1 MLGRRP
7 LGCVSPSTSDPVQ
20 LAQSKLAAGDMPAAI
35 GLLGPIIETDPSHE
49 EALYLMAVVQ
59 RYGKNFD
66 TALTLLERLKYIAP
80 LHGRAHQEEGHVY
93 RDMAQPDRALVCYQ
107 RAIRL
112 NPALVSSLQNQQKIF
127 ASRGQERSAISLQ
140 AQVDRL
146 QKLPKPLLAAMELNA
161 QGKLL
166 KAEELCRTFL
176 KKNPTHIEGMRI
188 LAEIGAKL
196 GVLDD
201 ADFLLESAL
210 EFDPSNAQVHM
221 DYVQILRKR
230 QKFEAALEES
240 KKLLARN
247 PNNAQFKSIYAIE
260 SMQTGDFDTAL
271 KELDEVLA
279 AVGDDAP
286 TLTTKGHALK
296 TCGRAG
302 EAIASYRQAMMTH
315 PEHGEAYYS
324 LANLKTYEFED
335 SELAQMQ
342 KQEQNADLG
351 YMDRVYL
358 YFALAK
364 AHEDRQD
371 YETAFAYYERG
382 NYLKKVQSRYDADR
396 MREEFDAMQA
406 NCTHAFF
413 EARKGF
419 GDNSP
424 DPIFVLGLPR
434 AGSTLIEQILSSH
447 SQIDGTLELPNIL
460 ALSQRLR
467 RRSGYPEGLGD
478 LTSEECREFGRAFIE
493 DTRIHR
499 NHAPFFIDKM
509 PNNFRHIGLI
519 KIILP
524 NAKIIDARRDPMSCC
539 FSGYK
544 QLFAEGQEFTY
555 GLEDVGRYYSDY
567 VELMDHWNDVLPG
580 FVLHVQHEDVVNDL
594 EGQVRRM
601 LDFLG
606 LPFEKAC
613 LSYYETERNV
623 RTPSS
628 EQVRQPIFRDGL
640 DQWRNFDPWL
650 QPLKDALGTHL
661 EPVSTEE

>member
-1 MLGRRP
+1 M
-7 LGCVSPSTSDPVQ
+7 SHSTSDPVQ
-20 LAQSKLAAGDMPAAI
+20 IAQSKIAAGDLPAAI
-35 GLLGPIIETDPSHE
+35 RLLSPLIEEDPSHE

-66 TALTLLERLKYIAP
+66 NALTLLERLKYIAP
-80 LHGRAHQEEGHVY
+80 LHGRAHQEEAHVY
-93 RDMAQPDRALVCYQ
+93 RDMGQLDRALNCYQ

-112 NPALVSSLQNQQKIF
+112 NPALVASLQNQQKIF
-127 ASRGQERSAISLQ
+127 ASTGQERAAIALQ

-146 QKLPKPLLAAMELNA
+146 EALPKPLVAAMELNA

-166 KAEELCRTFL
+166 KAEELCREFL
-176 KKNPTHIEGMRI
+176 KQNPTHIEGMRI
-188 LAEIGAKL
+188 LADIGAKL

-210 EFDPSNAQVHM
+210 EFEPTNAQVHM

-230 QKFEAALEES
+230 QKFAAALEES

-271 KELDEVLA
+271 RELDEVLA

-296 TCGRAG
+296 TCGRTS
-302 EAIASYRQAMMTH
+302 EAIASYRQAMTAH

-324 LANLKTYEFED
+324 LANLKTYEFEN

-342 KQEQNADLG
+342 AQEQNADLG

-364 AHEDRQD
+364 AHEDKKD
-371 YETAFAYYERG
+371 YEAAFAYYERG

-396 MREEFDAMQA
+396 MCEEFEAMKSI
-406 NCTHAFF
+406 CTQAFF
-413 EARKGF
+413 DAYRDVGH
-419 GDNSP
+419 DAP

-447 SQIDGTLELPNIL
+447 SQIDGTLELPNVL
-460 ALSQRLR
+460 ALSQQLR
-467 RRSGYPEGLGD
+467 RRSSYPDALGD
-478 LTSEECREFGRAFIE
+478 LTQEECREFGAAFIE

-499 NHAPFFIDKM
+499 GGAPFFIDKM

-519 KIILP
+519 KLILP

-555 GLEDVGRYYSDY
+555 SLEDVGRYYSDY
-567 VELMDHWNDVLPG
+567 VDLMNHWDSVLPG
-580 FVLHVQHEDVVNDL
+580 FVLRVQHEDVVDDL
-594 EGQVRRM
+594 ESQVRRM

-606 LPFEKAC
+606 LPFEEAC

-628 EQVRQPIFRDGL
+628 EQVRQPIFRDSL
-640 DQWRNFDPWL
+640 DQWRNFEPWL
-650 QPLKDALGTHL
+650 QPLKHALGEHYVR
-661 EPVSTEE
+661 EA

>member
-1 MLGRRP
+1 M
-7 LGCVSPSTSDPVQ
+7 SPSTSDPVE
-20 LAQSKLAAGDMPAAI
+20 LAQSKIAAGDLPAAI
-35 GLLGPIIETDPSHE
+35 KLLGPVIEADPSNE
-49 EALYLMAVVQ
+49 DALYLMAVVQ

-93 RDMAQPDRALVCYQ
+93 RDLAQHERAMKCYQ

-112 NPALVSSLQNQQKIF
+112 NPALVASLQNHQKIL
-127 ASRGQERSAISLQ
+127 ASTGHERAAIALQ

-146 QKLPKPLLAAMELNA
+146 QEMPKPLLAAMELNA

-166 KAEELCRTFL
+166 RAEELCREFL
-176 KKNPTHIEGMRI
+176 KKNPTHIDGMRI
-188 LAEIGAKL
+188 LADIGAKL

-201 ADFLLESAL
+201 ADYLLESAL

-230 QKFEAALEES
+230 QKFSAALEES
-240 KKLLARN
+240 KKLLSRN
-247 PNNAQFKSIYAIE
+247 PNNAQFKSIFAIE

-271 KELDEVLA
+271 KELDEVLN

-296 TCGRAG
+296 TCGRTG
-302 EAIASYRQAMMTH
+302 EAITSYRKAMTTH

-324 LANLKTYEFED
+324 LANLKTYEFEE
-335 SELAQMQ
+335 SELVQMQ
-342 KQEQNADLG
+342 QQEENADLG

-364 AHEDRQD
+364 AHEDKEEFEQ
-371 YETAFAYYERG
+371 AFGYYERG
-382 NYLKKVQSRYDADR
+382 NYLKKVQSRYDAYR
-396 MREEFDAMQA
+396 MRGEFEAMKSV
-406 NCTHAFF
+406 CTKLFF
-413 EARKGF
+413 ESRTGF
-419 GDNSP
+419 GHEAP

-467 RRSGYPEGLGD
+467 RRSGYPDALND
-478 LTSEECREFGRAFIE
+478 LTNEECLAYGEAFIE

-499 NHAPFFIDKM
+499 KSAPFFIDKM

-519 KIILP
+519 KLILP

-555 GLEDVGRYYSDY
+555 SLEDVGRYYSDY
-567 VELMDHWNDVLPG
+567 VNLMDHWDDVLPG
-580 FVLHVQHEDVVNDL
+580 SVVRVQHEDVVDDL

-601 LDFLG
+601 LEFLG
-606 LPFEKAC
+606 LPFEQAC
-613 LSYYETERNV
+613 LTYYETERNV

-628 EQVRQPIFRDGL
+628 EQVRQPIFRDSL
-640 DQWRNFDPWL
+640 EQWRNFEPWL
-650 QPLKDALGTHL
+650 EPLKHALGTHY
-661 EPVSTEE
+661 V